1 MLVIG
6 SLLLCISALVNGD
19 NVTLGIKKD
28 DNVMNTR
35 SCIYKERQA
44 LHLFKANLVDT
55 FNSLVDW
62 SSEGEKRDCCKW
74 QGVHCGKLTGRVIKI
89 VLSSFVGLAGKIS
102 SSLRLLQQLQYLNL
116 NGIDFHGPIPRQ
128 LASLSNLLR
137 LDVSHNILTGSIP
150 FFLGGLTSL
159 TYLDLSG
166 NRLVG
171 VIPLSFNN
179 CSSLV
184 QLNLSENFLN
194 GSVPS
199 LAGCSS
205 LNNFPDFNGC
215 LSLLFLDPSS
225 NQLTGSLPNS
235 VGKLSNLE
243 HLDVSSNSLM
253 GVISAFAF

>member
-1 MLVIG
+1 MLVFG

-35 SCIYKERQA
+35 SCIYKERQD

-62 SSEGEKRDCCKW
+62 SSEGEKRDCRKW
-74 QGVHCGKLTGRVIKI
+74 QGVICDKLTGRVIEI
-89 VLSSFVGLAGKIS
+89 DLSSFVGLA
-102 SSLRLLQQLQYLNL
+102 
-116 NGIDFHGPIPRQ
+116 
-128 LASLSNLLR
+128 
-137 LDVSHNILTGSIP
+137 GSIP

-184 QLNLSENFLN
+184 QLNLSENFLI

-199 LAGCSS
+199 LAGCAS
-205 LNNFPDFNGC
+205 LNNLSLGHNFFNGSIPDFNGC
-215 LSLLFLDPSS
+215 FVECGQTFFGCVANRP
-225 NQLTGSLPNS
+225 P
-235 VGKLSNLE
+235 V
-243 HLDVSSNSLM
+243 
-253 GVISAFAF
+253 